1 MTTIEEMAR
10 EQEEIQAFKKIQE
23 ETKTF
28 TISGKEWKALELFG
42 KGLLHVLVYGL
53 YTIIAFLS
61 WIAMKADYRWFTMT
75 GNDYG
80 SFMWVMGALFMLSFA
95 VLLKLGLNDAEDFM
109 KLRELEK
116 KADDND

>member
-1 MTTIEEMAR
+1 MK
-10 EQEEIQAFKKIQE
+10 EQETHEEVEKVIRIPGRDWKLLEIV
-23 ETKTF
+23 
-28 TISGKEWKALELFG
+28 GRALI
-42 KGLLHVLVYGL
+42 HVLVYGL